1 MAEGRVEKVFVPVRD
16 GARLATTLYLPAGDE
31 PAPCVLEA
39 LPYRKDDLTATYRPE
54 YRRLR
59 DEHALAVARVDVRGT
74 GSSDGLATD
83 EYPAQ
88 EQQDLCDVIAWLA
101 DAAVVHRRGRHVRHV
116 LLRLQR
122 AAPRGRAAAGAQ
134 GGLRHLLQRR
144 PLHRRRA
151 LHGRVAAA
159 GWTWSTTRRTWW
171 R

>member
-16 GARLATTLYLPAGDE
+16 GSRLATTLYLPAGDE

-54 YRRLR
+54 YLRLR
-59 DEHALAVARVDVRGT
+59 DEHSFAVARVDVRGT

-101 DAAVVHRRGRHVRHV
+101 EQPWCTGAVGMY
-116 LLRLQR
+116 
-122 AAPRGRAAAGAQ
+122 GTSYSGFN
-134 GGLRHLLQRR
+134 
-144 PLHRRRA
+144 A
-151 LHGRVAAA
+151 LHLAAERPPALKAVCAIYSSDDRYTTTCTTWAGRCG